1 MCQHQI
7 AGPTCQRTAATLQQ
21 LARYEWGHMASAAA
35 AALAASI
42 ETASI
47 WCTILFCGGHTEW
60 HPGEFACW
68 GYLFWC
74 VGKGKSS

>member
-47 WCTILFCGGHTEW
+47 
-60 HPGEFACW
+60 
-68 GYLFWC
+68 
-74 VGKGKSS
+74 